1 MNSVQGLPHQLI
13 CVLFVHRECAQSV
26 TSPASVGAKK
36 LGFMKLYGINV
47 TGLSRNH
54 RRLILNA
61 NRVRSTLFKR
71 INAKEDSDASLID
84 DCSRRSSKLS
94 AENVKTNLFKPIK
107 PKEDSDL
114 SLTDDSAAFFG
125 TFSKFRFLFFLGS

>member
-1 MNSVQGLPHQLI
+1 MNSVQGLQHQLI
-13 CVLFVHRECAQSV
+13 CVLFVHRKCAQSV
-26 TSPASVGAKK
+26 TSPASEAAEK
-36 LGFMKLYGINV
+36 LGFMKLCGINM
-47 TGLSRNH
+47 TGLNHNH
-54 RRLILNA
+54 RSLMLNG

-84 DCSRRSSKLS
+84 DCSRRNSKLS
-94 AENVKTNLFKPIK
+94 AEHVKTNLFKPIK
-107 PKEDSDL
+107 AKEDSDL